1 MKKIHFVLSLILI
14 ISFYAC
20 KPDDPPKPNNPDTSL
35 ADAAAGVETYMTLT
49 TSCPACVTP
58 FGQVAILVVAS
69 VSAAQASGQFGR
81 ISNEENTYGKNF
93 NILLDSNYVLPD
105 NPFENTG
112 KIHNEALNYLNKL
125 PDLFSELEKL
135 KNYDNLAWNKI
146 LKVVYSDA
154 DDSERNYAIE
164 ILKDANVFSILEN
177 KVTAFYQN
185 GNDPFKTYIE
195 NSSFSPEERPIIQS
209 IVDRFKYLLS
219 TEIKT
224 DEYDYIN
231 SEMSNILRSE
241 KGYSTQEIAKLVFL
255 TILKHSTYYWNN

>member
-1 MKKIHFVLSLILI
+1 MGSLH
-14 ISFYAC
+14 
-20 KPDDPPKPNNPDTSL
+20 K
-35 ADAAAGVETYMTLT
+35 
-49 TSCPACVTP
+49 
-58 FGQVAILVVAS
+58 
-69 VSAAQASGQFGR
+69 
-81 ISNEENTYGKNF
+81 
-93 NILLDSNYVLPD
+93 
-105 NPFENTG
+105 
-112 KIHNEALNYLNKL
+112 
-125 PDLFSELEKL
+125 
-135 KNYDNLAWNKI
+135 
-146 LKVVYSDA
+146 
-154 DDSERNYAIE
+154 RNYAIE
-164 ILKDANVFSILEN
+164 ILKDANVFSILEK